1 MAIAFTSI
9 TPVSQNCNGKLDET
23 IVSFVVTGTYSA
35 GGTVLTAAQKAVNG
49 VRRQDRFGRRMIPLI
64 RCLLK
69 YNTTTGALQLFT
81 VTQPVVELGAVS
93 GAGTYVLRIFS
104 VGSSVAAPPMS

>member
-9 TPVSQNCNGKLDET
+9 TPVSQNANGKLDET
-23 IVSFVVTGTYSA
+23 VVSIVVTGTYSA
-35 GGTVLTAAQKAVNG
+35 GGTVLTAAQKAAMG
-49 VRRQDRFGRRMIPLI
+49 VDGKVVWQENDPANPMLA
-64 RCLLK
+64 K

-93 GAGTYVLRIFS
+93 GAGTYVMRIFS
-104 VGSSVAAPPMS
+104 VGSAVAAPPMS

>member
-35 GGTVLTAAQKAVNG
+35 GGTVLTAAQKALMGGDGKIVWQEN
-49 VRRQDRFGRRMIPLI
+49 DPANPMLA
-64 RCLLK
+64 K